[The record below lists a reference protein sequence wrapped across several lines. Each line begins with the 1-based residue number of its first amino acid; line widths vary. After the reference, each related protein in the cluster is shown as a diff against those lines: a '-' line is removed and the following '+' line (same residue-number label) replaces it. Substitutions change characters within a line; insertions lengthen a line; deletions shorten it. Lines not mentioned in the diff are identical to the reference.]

1 MEIFRRMR
9 STRGETLV
17 SVIIG
22 VVILSILSAAIANIL
37 FTNLDLEDTYDR
49 NNNLLILKSNATN
62 ILRGTDT
69 SMLGEKETFAIYRD
83 SVNHQFT
90 VFTGATNVAQ
100 YKYINQNGDYVATP
114 TSHTGRLYNVYYF
127 VDKNESSFGKKNQ
140 IVKVGLQEI
149 LSK

>member
-1 MEIFRRMR
+1 MEIFRTMR

-17 SVIIG
+17 SVVIG

-37 FTNLDLEDTYDR
+37 FTNYDLEDTYDR
-49 NNNLLILKSNATN
+49 NNNLLILKSNTTN
-62 ILRGTDT
+62 ILRSVDT

-83 SVNHQFT
+83 RTNHTFT
-90 VFTGATNVAQ
+90 VFTGATNVAM
-100 YKYINQNGDYVATP
+100 YKYIDQNGDFVASP
-114 TSHTGRLYNVYYF
+114 ASHTGRLYNIYYF

-149 LSK
+149 LRK